1 MQIPSWF
8 QSAIQERVNNVM
20 AQIERQPE
28 LRKLRAEEHA
38 ALDAMFP
45 GVNKAQVAEFLDWED
60 KLHCRRAAE
69 NEGLYLQGVKD
80 GMRLAVA
87 LLSDD
92 RGAS

>member
-45 GVNKAQVAEFLDWED
+45 GVNKAQVPEFLDWED

-69 NEGLYLQGVKD
+69 NERLYMEGVKD
-80 GMRLAVA
+80 GLRLAVA
-87 LLSDD
+87 LLGDD
-92 RGAS
+92 RG

>member
-8 QSAIQERVNNVM
+8 HSVIQERVNSVM
-20 AQIERQPE
+20 VQIERQPE
-28 LRKLRAEEHA
+28 LRKLGAEEHA

-45 GVNKAQVAEFLDWED
+45 GVNKAQIPEFLDWED

-69 NEGLYLQGVKD
+69 NEGLYMEGVKD
-80 GMRLAVA
+80 GMRLAIA

-92 RGAS
+92 GRRT

>member
-8 QSAIQERVNNVM
+8 QCMIRQRVNEVM
-20 AQIERQPE
+20 VQIERQPE
-28 LRKLRAEEHA
+28 MQKLRTNEHA

-45 GVNKAQVAEFLDWED
+45 GVNKAQVPEFLDWED

-69 NEGLYLQGVKD
+69 NEGLYMQGVKD
-80 GMRLAVA
+80 GVQLAIA

-92 RGAS
+92 GRRT